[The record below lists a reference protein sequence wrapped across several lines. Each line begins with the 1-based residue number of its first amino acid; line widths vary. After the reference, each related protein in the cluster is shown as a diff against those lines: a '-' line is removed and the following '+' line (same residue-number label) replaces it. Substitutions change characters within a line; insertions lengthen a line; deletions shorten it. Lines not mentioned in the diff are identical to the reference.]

1 MIMQTI
7 TAAATVIVADSACF
21 AITITAIASLPP
33 GLSGLSV
40 PLGCVAAV
48 VVLIAAYQL
57 CAP

>member
-1 MIMQTI
+1 MLIQAI
-7 TAAATVIVADSACF
+7 AIIIVAYTAFF

-33 GLSGLSV
+33 GLGGLSV
-40 PLGCVAAV
+40 PLGCLAAV

>member
-1 MIMQTI
+1 VILIQTLAI
-7 TAAATVIVADSACF
+7 VIVAYTAFF

-33 GLSGLSV
+33 SMTGLAV

>member
-1 MIMQTI
+1 MIIQTLAI
-7 TAAATVIVADSACF
+7 VIVAYTAFF

-33 GLSGLSV
+33 GLVGLAV
-40 PLGCVAAV
+40 PLGIAAAI

>member
-1 MIMQTI
+1 MILIQTLAI
-7 TAAATVIVADSACF
+7 VIVAYTAFF

-33 GLSGLSV
+33 SMTGLAV